1 MSNKDKLLAA
11 LGRLGGPVC
20 DDCAAAAA
28 GLTRRQTAFQLAT
41 ELAAQGAIGRA
52 KAICSLCGAL
62 KNASWRIGITPA
74 ADSIRP
80 SPPATDRTRPWYWEG
95 NIQSRL
101 VDELKRLGYAIESV
115 VDTGTKEPGTDIVA
129 RSSGGKG
136 LWVTVKGF
144 PEKSAYTQARHWFA
158 GALMDV
164 VLYRGAESAIDL
176 AIGLPDG
183 FPTFQALASRVAW
196 LRDRVPYSVYWV
208 GESGTVRTESP
219 RASMP

>member
-1 MSNKDKLLAA
+1 
-11 LGRLGGPVC
+11 
-20 DDCAAAAA
+20 
-28 GLTRRQTAFQLAT
+28 
-41 ELAAQGAIGRA
+41 
-52 KAICSLCGAL
+52 
-62 KNASWRIGITPA
+62 
-74 ADSIRP
+74 
-80 SPPATDRTRPWYWEG
+80 
-95 NIQSRL
+95 
-101 VDELKRLGYAIESV
+101 LKRLGYAIESV

-129 RSSGGKG
+129 RSSGGQG

-219 RASMP
+219 RVSVP